1 MKLCT
6 ASNMQRSINLIYGLS
21 FLFIFMAILT
31 AYFCW
36 WAVKYCKLELG
47 YRKGVAT
54 WTAEKRKKEKPFSLS
69 YFRPVILLS
78 FDALILAS
86 FHLFYLYLY
95 DPFIL

>member
-54 WTAEKRKKEKPFSLS
+54 SYVDGREKKERKAF
-69 YFRPVILLS
+69 
-78 FDALILAS
+78 
-86 FHLFYLYLY
+86 
-95 DPFIL
+95 